1 MDHLPADIL
10 IQIGIR
16 LKPQDLEC
24 FFSLGSKYNYS
35 HSDLFWSMKC
45 EYEYNYPRN
54 KYFLSQLT
62 NIQKYKALVSS
73 NLLDSFDH
81 NNVDLFSFLMNAPSY
96 DFSDYQM
103 YFDRAIFRNNIK
115 LIKILIQD
123 YRVDPNLSILNIE
136 KNYTRD
142 QDGNLIDQLDDDKFI
157 IDEEILDIFIECPRF
172 DPCSQDNFLF
182 KKYMR
187 KPSIIEKLVR
197 YPQIDALLTDEYI
210 IQTMRNINIPDY
222 EYNQNDVCQALF
234 SNRLKNNEALL
245 KKINI
250 DTVRIYTC
258 IMLTLD
264 LLGEFKFSF
273 ENRDKINDRII
284 QHAIQHNSI
293 VILKYILYELKAE
306 PEWNEI
312 LDEETYKWIQNPET
326 YKLILDHP
334 TYKDAHVYI
343 DKIIHATVKPN
354 AKMLELLIKYPEYK
368 EILQSNIN
376 LLFISNKADLEF
388 IKVLIR
394 EFDFAI
400 SDKKFINNTLRGS
413 YHRYN
418 FKAKE
423 HNEVLKLAL
432 DSNKIDFSL
441 LGRHPLEISVRFNN
455 IKVCEIL
462 LASPLIEID
471 NKFVSY
477 RNNIIDILDNYE
489 EDPRIGKLVQ
499 LTKAVIHERT
509 NYIPLSSELIRSSL
523 NSRYEIQELLLSNPR
538 IILEPKDFMLI
549 LSEKDI
555 KTIQILFSNPK
566 FKSYVE
572 SKPESLYEYV
582 GNISDIK
589 ILRLF
594 IECEY
599 FMNNYDINIWV
610 GLCMRKI
617 DNFKLCLS
625 YSSIRDNLNYDILI
639 ETGTKLGYNDA
650 LNEIEILFIMRK
662 EVLNVQDLLRIVEC
676 NKENIAIQVI
686 RDHKIDFSEV
696 KDELLDEAEL
706 RCMNKLID
714 IIERSK

>member
-16 LKPQDLEC
+16 LRPQDLEC

-73 NLLDSFDH
+73 NLIDSFNH

-103 YFDRAIFRNNIK
+103 YFDRAICRNNIK

-123 YRVDPNLSILNIE
+123 YRVDPNLSILKIE

-210 IQTMRNINIPDY
+210 IQVMRNINIPHY
-222 EYNQNDVCQALF
+222 EYNQNEVCQALF
-234 SNRLKNNEALL
+234 SNRLRNNEALL

-250 DTVRIYTC
+250 NTVGIYTC

-264 LLGEFKFSF
+264 LLGEFKFLK

-306 PEWNEI
+306 PEWSEI

-376 LLFISNKADLEF
+376 LLFVSNKTDLEF

-423 HNEVLKLAL
+423 HNEVLKMAL

-441 LGRHPLEISVRFNN
+441 LGRHPLEISVKYYNLGAC
-455 IKVCEIL
+455 KAL
-462 LASPLIEID
+462 LNSPLIEINNVFVTYD
-471 NKFVSY
+471 NTLV
-477 RNNIIDILDNYE
+477 DILDNYDE
-489 EDPRIGKLVQ
+489 TPEIAQMIELSKSIFQLKGDQIALSSQLIWYSLKCPEITRLLILDPRITLE
-499 LTKAVIHERT
+499 TEDFSVILNKEDVDT
-509 NYIPLSSELIRSSL
+509 IRVLFL
-523 NSRYEIQELLLSNPR
+523 NPQ
-538 IILEPKDFMLI
+538 F
-549 LSEKDI
+549 
-555 KTIQILFSNPK
+555 KT
-566 FKSYVE
+566 YVE
-572 SKPESLYEYV
+572 SKPESLYDYI
-582 GNISDIK
+582 GNISNTEVLK
-589 ILRLF
+589 LF

-599 FMNNYDINIWV
+599 FMNNYDMNRWV
-610 GLCMRKI
+610 GLCMKKI
-617 DNFKLCLS
+617 DKFKLCLS
-625 YSSIRDNLNYDILI
+625 YPNIRNNLYYDGLI

-650 LNEIEILFIMRK
+650 LNEIEVLFIMRK

-686 RDHKIDFSEV
+686 RDHKIDFSEI

-706 RCMNKLID
+706 RCMNKLIEV
-714 IIERSK
+714 IERSK